1 MHSLFPAGHPAETAT
16 TVVRMTTSASERGAS
31 VLPGVVILTTV
42 VAVSVGCRS
51 GNRLCMPDDL
61 VTTEGVD
68 EQPEPP
74 AEPDP
79 AGPAGILP
87 DEPPASP
94 VPPVPGDGKG
104 PGQEL
109 SEGED

>member
-1 MHSLFPAGHPAETAT
+1 
-16 TVVRMTTSASERGAS
+16 
-31 VLPGVVILTTV
+31 
-42 VAVSVGCRS
+42 
-51 GNRLCMPDDL
+51 MPDDL

-68 EQPEPP
+68 EEAPEVP
-74 AEPDP
+74 EPDP

-94 VPPVPGDGKG
+94 VPPVPGGGKG

-109 SEGED
+109 QEGEG